1 MDETPAK
8 FTSYAYPLLQFSRTN
23 KFKYPSK
30 PWPGEAAVP
39 AEKTAEGVR
48 A

>member
-1 MDETPAK
+1 MGEAPAK

-23 KFKYPSK
+23 KFKYPAK
-30 PWPGEAAVP
+30 PWPSTAATRVNQ
-39 AEKTAEGVR
+39 TAGSAV